1 MDESIAKAALF
12 ERIVTPHLDAAWN
25 LARWLVRDQHDAE
38 DVIQES
44 CVRAFRFI
52 DSYRGGDP
60 KSWVLSIVRNVSHTL
75 LRKNRGARATVAL
88 DDQADAIEGTSMQP
102 LEHLEQQASAEML
115 RTAIARLPIEYREPL
130 ILREFEQLSYK
141 EIAQVT
147 EVPMGTVMSRLARGR
162 ERLVAM
168 LTATETR
175 KENQP

>member
-1 MDESIAKAALF
+1 MDESIAKAAMY
-12 ERIVTPHLDAAWN
+12 ERIVSPHMDAAWN
-25 LARWLVRDQHDAE
+25 LARWLVRDPHDAE
-38 DVIQES
+38 DVMQEA

-75 LRKNRGARATVAL
+75 HRKNRGARSTVAL
-88 DDQADAIEGTSMQP
+88 DEQADTIEGDSMQP
-102 LEHLEQQASAEML
+102 LEHLEQQASAETL
-115 RTAIARLPIEYREPL
+115 RAAIARLPIEYREPL

-162 ERLVAM
+162 ERLVAL
-168 LTATETR
+168 LTAPQTR
-175 KENQP
+175 KENQR